1 MCGRWVRLG
10 TVTEVQSSP
19 ILEGL
24 KKKKIPE
31 NNNLSIIFR
40 NRKKKGPKKK
50 RKKRRRG
57 WRRRKERN
65 SCLWGAASRV
75 RGVRGLGSAI
85 FLCKPC
91 TVTFPTR

>member
-1 MCGRWVRLG
+1 MWQVGETGDCNRS
-10 TVTEVQSSP
+10 TVISHTRRSE
-19 ILEGL
+19 
-24 KKKKIPE
+24 KKKIPE

-40 NRKKKGPKKK
+40 NRKKKDPKKK